1 MTAMEKIAAQ
11 RVVPVIRCVNAEDA
25 VLTARA
31 ANAGGMQVVELTLTT
46 PDVHEALRE
55 LRGDRLTLGLGSLLS
70 EGDVAPAVEAG
81 AEFVVTFGPVPGFV
95 AAAHEASV
103 DAVQGALTPGEVL
116 AAHQAGADAVKVF
129 PAWVLS
135 AAYFRDLGAV
145 LPGVRL
151 MPTGGIGAGDVGCWF
166 EAGAWAVGIARRSGP
181 SRASARRKSNVAAAP
196 LSPPPPDNDFSFHVV
211 GAAET
216 L

>member
-55 LRGDRLTLGLGSLLS
+55 LRGDGLTLGLGSLLS

-81 AEFVVTFGPVPGFV
+81 AEFVVTFGQVPGFV

-116 AAHQAGADAVKVF
+116 AAHQAGAEAVKVF
-129 PAWVLS
+129 PAWVVS
-135 AAYFRDLGAV
+135 AAHLRDLGAV

-151 MPTGGIGAGDVGCWF
+151 MPTGGIGAGDVGRWF
-166 EAGAWAVGIARRSGP
+166 EAGAWAVGIGASFGTVAGIGAEEVERRC
-181 SRASARRKSNVAAAP
+181 RAALAAAT
-196 LSPPPPDNDFSFHVV
+196 
-211 GAAET
+211 G
-216 L
+216 